1 MTTFVGSKSA
11 RCFCS
16 RTTTGTQCKNPKDN
30 HGHSFYST
38 RSGVGTNGYLLC
50 ADPGDDCELE
60 MDRQRTSVGRHG
72 SPTPT
77 PRHWLQLNGRVVYV
91 LFGRDR
97 FTTGNL
103 PRLRSKNLSN
113 RYLARSPFLHV
124 IERSRNVIRTAL
136 VPGPDRAG
144 GNGSWLIALL
154 VACGFR
160 RSEVGLRD
168 LSPTL

>member
-1 MTTFVGSKSA
+1 M
-11 RCFCS
+11 
-16 RTTTGTQCKNPKDN
+16 
-30 HGHSFYST
+30 
-38 RSGVGTNGYLLC
+38 GYLLR
-50 ADPGDDCELE
+50 ADLGDDCELE

-91 LFGRDR
+91 LFGHDR

-113 RYLARSPFLHV
+113 QYLARSPFLRV
-124 IERSRNVIRTAL
+124 IERGGDVIRTAL

-144 GNGSWLIALL
+144 GNGSWLVALP
-154 VACGFR
+154 VACGFK

-168 LSPTL
+168 LSAIL